1 MKLKRKVLAYI
12 TKGEEEDRELLVF
25 EHRDFPEAG
34 LQVPG
39 GTIERDELLIDALYR
54 EIEEE
59 SGIQRDELVLCGKLH
74 KTNFFPKD
82 KDEVLERN
90 VFHFDY
96 VGDHEREWDYKVH
109 GDGKDEGL
117 VFQFKWIPV
126 EDLPKLASKQ
136 DQALEFIE

>member
-12 TKGEEEDRELLVF
+12 TKGEEEDRKLLVF

-54 EIEEE
+54 DIEEE
-59 SGIQRDELVLCGKLH
+59 SGIRREDLALCGKLH
-74 KTNFFPKD
+74 KTNFYPKD
-82 KDEVLERN
+82 KDEVLERS

-96 VGDHEREWDYKVH
+96 VGDHDKPFDYIVH
-109 GDGKDEGL
+109 GE
-117 VFQFKWIPV
+117 
-126 EDLPKLASKQ
+126 
-136 DQALEFIE
+136 